1 MKSYQEIRAEIA
13 RLETQAEE
21 ARHREIASAIA
32 EIKGKMA
39 ELGITVADLEGSRS
53 KKTAKR
59 SGAEP
64 KFKDP
69 ASGATWSGRGKQPKW
84 LAGKNRNDYL
94 IQRA

>member
-21 ARHREIASAIA
+21 ARSREIASAIT
-32 EIKGKMA
+32 EIKSKMA
-39 ELGITVADLEGSRS
+39 ELGITVADLEGGRS

-59 SGAEP
+59 SAAEP

-69 ASGATWSGRGKQPKW
+69 NSGATWSGRGKQPKW
-84 LAGKNRNDYL
+84 LAGKNKNDYL
-94 IQRA
+94 IQRG